1 MLPMSLDDLF
11 SPPEFSDATN
21 TLLTQ
26 AALLCDRRG
35 TRLTDLRRMILGLVL
50 QSGRP
55 IGAYDLLEQLRSHHK
70 GSAPP
75 TVYRAL
81 DFLREQGLIH
91 KIESLAAF
99 VGCVH
104 ATEEEDHAHAARF
117 LICTTCGQAAEIEDG
132 RIDKALLQAAGEGGF
147 RVRSSTVEIEGT
159 CAICVAD
166 PGSADLALADP
177 ALRRH

>member
-1 MLPMSLDDLF
+1 MSSNDVF
-11 SPPEFSDATN
+11 SAPEFSNATSA
-21 TLLTQ
+21 LLTQ

-35 TRLTDLRRMILGLVL
+35 ARLTDLRRMILGLVL
-50 QSGRP
+50 ESGRP
-55 IGAYDLLEQLRSHHK
+55 IGAYVLLERLRSHHK

-81 DFLREQGLIH
+81 DFLCEQGLIH

-99 VGCVH
+99 LGCVH

-117 LICTTCGQAAEIEDG
+117 LICTTCGQAAEIDDR
-132 RIDKALLQAAGEGGF
+132 RIDKALLQAADDSGF
-147 RVRSSTVEIEGT
+147 HVRSSTVEIEGT

-166 PGSADLALADP
+166 PGSAKPTSTDP
-177 ALRRH
+177 NLRRG